1 MYIHACPHL
10 IKCFITVIAPW
21 LCCSCWVLS
30 ARLNLQPCSIYFLST
45 LPEFFSSFYT
55 CVPVLWS
62 LSVCIYK
69 ILTKFLTSTS
79 FEWFPVSSLKL
90 SITSKPTVWSNPTLR
105 PYMTKSNL
113 PAVLVASWTMPFT
126 SEFAHSTI
134 SQPVTLCFCFLFFLF
149 LHHTCAFKMLI
160 HSAHPKYVYPSSN
173 FIQSFTESTLSPLNT
188 LSF

>member
-113 PAVLVASWTMPFT
+113 PAVLVASWTIHLWVCPLYNFSTSDSMLLFPLFPFPPPYLYIQD
-126 SEFAHSTI
+126 AHSQCTSKI
-134 SQPVTLCFCFLFFLF
+134 RIP
-149 LHHTCAFKMLI
+149 LI
-160 HSAHPKYVYPSSN
+160 
-173 FIQSFTESTLSPLNT
+173 
-188 LSF
+188 